1 MVLTGCS
8 TSTRSTTNR
17 NCYQFLTGP
26 HTIISRGYSIILILH
41 QSRLLI
47 PLKWLFPSH
56 ALSISH
62 SQHLWTG
69 TCLIWPPHPVHSHR
83 IKKIGCIS
91 VVTCLTSI
99 YPLRSHPNN
108 TKTSSWMSGDKSK
121 APGLVQEQ
129 ENQVERTTR
138 GTVRLAKFE

>member
-83 IKKIGCIS
+83 IKKNWMYFCGNMPYQHIS
-91 VVTCLTSI
+91 IEITSQQHQDI
-99 YPLRSHPNN
+99 IVDVWRQKQSSRAGSGTGEPSGENN
-108 TKTSSWMSGDKSK
+108 KRY
-121 APGLVQEQ
+121 Q
-129 ENQVERTTR
+129 
-138 GTVRLAKFE
+138 